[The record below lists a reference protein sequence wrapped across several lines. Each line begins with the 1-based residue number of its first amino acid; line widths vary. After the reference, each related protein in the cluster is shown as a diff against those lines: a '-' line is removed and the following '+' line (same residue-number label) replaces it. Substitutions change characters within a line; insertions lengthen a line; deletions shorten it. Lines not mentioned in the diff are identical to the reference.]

1 MFSCGHWIV
10 SAKGAHEPKV
20 QTVGAYPSF
29 LSMHGARL
37 HCYSPLGRNARP
49 LQGYPQQCVTV
60 THLYTWVKGDKV
72 E

>member
-29 LSMHGARL
+29 LSMEHAYIATLPLDGML
-37 HCYSPLGRNARP
+37 VHCRVTPSSVLPLP
-49 LQGYPQQCVTV
+49 I
-60 THLYTWVKGDKV
+60 YTPG
-72 E
+72 